1 MRTARII
8 VCGAALMLVLLAAS
22 PAGGAA
28 RRSIAAFA
36 HNAGAVNGIK
46 ASRTPKPGR
55 LVPLGKNAKLPSSV
69 VPTARGARGLP
80 GPQGPVGPAGPQGP
94 QGATGP
100 AGPGASK
107 IAFDAPANT
116 PMATIL
122 TFGGLILRAACSS
135 AGDMSVER
143 AVDARQRPP
152 ARGRSRRHRRV
163 LPRGRR
169 SRRRLRLRRPR
180 LGRRRRGRAR
190 SSIARRPAAG
200 RSASRSWARSSRSR
214 ESPAASSQGRQSRRS
229 RFAPL
234 ARKPCTKRTKALIS
248 RAPNTQGGERCAR
261 QIEACDHARA
271 RRADRWGYT
280 SFGE

>member
-8 VCGAALMLVLLAAS
+8 VCGAALLLVLLAAS

-94 QGATGP
+94 QGASGP

-116 PMATIL
+116 PTATIL

-135 AGDMSVER
+135 AGDMSV
-143 AVDARQRPP
+143 DARSTLDN
-152 ARGRSRRHRRV
+152 ARLHVAGVDDTGAFYREDDDLDAGSDSDV
-163 LPRGRR
+163 LGSDDDDVAGTIVYRTPTG
-169 SRRRLRLRRPR
+169 SGTVSVSF
-180 LGRRRRGRAR
+180 LGEEY
-190 SSIARRPAAG
+190 SIAGVARCQFAG
-200 RSASRSWARSSRSR
+200 TAVSA
-214 ESPAASSQGRQSRRS
+214 Q
-229 RFAPL
+229 
-234 ARKPCTKRTKALIS
+234 
-248 RAPNTQGGERCAR
+248 
-261 QIEACDHARA
+261 
-271 RRADRWGYT
+271 
-280 SFGE
+280 

>member
-8 VCGAALMLVLLAAS
+8 AALCGAALLLVLLAAS

-55 LVPLGKNAKLPSSV
+55 LVPLGRNSKLPSSV

-80 GPQGPVGPAGPQGP
+80 GPQGPAGPQGS

-116 PMATIL
+116 PTAAIL
-122 TFGGLILRAACSS
+122 SFGGLILRAACSS
-135 AGDMSVER
+135 AGDMSVSARSTLDNARLHVAGVDDTGAFYREDDD
-143 AVDARQRPP
+143 VDA
-152 ARGRSRRHRRV
+152 GSDSDV
-163 LPRGRR
+163 LGSNDDDVAGTIVYRTPTG
-169 SRRRLRLRRPR
+169 SGTVSVSF
-180 LGRRRRGRAR
+180 LGEEY
-190 SSIARRPAAG
+190 SIAGVARCQFAG
-200 RSASRSWARSSRSR
+200 TAVWA
-214 ESPAASSQGRQSRRS
+214 Q
-229 RFAPL
+229 
-234 ARKPCTKRTKALIS
+234 
-248 RAPNTQGGERCAR
+248 
-261 QIEACDHARA
+261 
-271 RRADRWGYT
+271 
-280 SFGE
+280 

>member
-8 VCGAALMLVLLAAS
+8 VCGAALLLVLLAAS

-116 PMATIL
+116 PTAAIL

-135 AGDMSVER
+135 AGDMSV
-143 AVDARQRPP
+143 
-152 ARGRSRRHRRV
+152 S
-163 LPRGRR
+163 
-169 SRRRLRLRRPR
+169 
-180 LGRRRRGRAR
+180 AR
-190 SSIARRPAAG
+190 STLDNARLHVAGVDDTGAFYREDDDLDAGSDSDVLGSDDDDVAGTIVYRTPTGSGTVSVSFLGEEFSIAGVARCQFAG
-200 RSASRSWARSSRSR
+200 TAVSA
-214 ESPAASSQGRQSRRS
+214 Q
-229 RFAPL
+229 
-234 ARKPCTKRTKALIS
+234 
-248 RAPNTQGGERCAR
+248 
-261 QIEACDHARA
+261 
-271 RRADRWGYT
+271 
-280 SFGE
+280 

>member
-8 VCGAALMLVLLAAS
+8 VCGAALLLVLLAAS

-80 GPQGPVGPAGPQGP
+80 GPQGPVGPAGPQGS

-116 PMATIL
+116 PTATIL

-135 AGDMSVER
+135 AGDMSV
-143 AVDARQRPP
+143 
-152 ARGRSRRHRRV
+152 S
-163 LPRGRR
+163 
-169 SRRRLRLRRPR
+169 
-180 LGRRRRGRAR
+180 AR
-190 SSIARRPAAG
+190 STLDNARLHVAGVDDTGAFYREDDDLDAGSDSDVLGSDDDDVAGTIVYRTPTGSGTVSVSFLGEEYSIAGVARCQFAG
-200 RSASRSWARSSRSR
+200 TAVSA
-214 ESPAASSQGRQSRRS
+214 Q
-229 RFAPL
+229 
-234 ARKPCTKRTKALIS
+234 
-248 RAPNTQGGERCAR
+248 
-261 QIEACDHARA
+261 
-271 RRADRWGYT
+271 
-280 SFGE
+280 

>member
-1 MRTARII
+1 VRTARII
-8 VCGAALMLVLLAAS
+8 VSGAALLLVLLVAS
-22 PAGGAA
+22 PAGDAA
-28 RRSIAAFA
+28 RRSVAAFA

-80 GPQGPVGPAGPQGP
+80 GPQGPIGPAGPQGP

-135 AGDMSVER
+135 AGDMSV
-143 AVDARQRPP
+143 DARSTLDN
-152 ARGRSRRHRRV
+152 ARLHVAGVDDIGAFYREDDDLDAGSDSDV
-163 LPRGRR
+163 LGSDDDDVAGTIVYRTPTG
-169 SRRRLRLRRPR
+169 SGTVSVSF
-180 LGRRRRGRAR
+180 LGEEY
-190 SSIARRPAAG
+190 SIAGVARCQFAG
-200 RSASRSWARSSRSR
+200 SAVSA
-214 ESPAASSQGRQSRRS
+214 Q
-229 RFAPL
+229 
-234 ARKPCTKRTKALIS
+234 
-248 RAPNTQGGERCAR
+248 
-261 QIEACDHARA
+261 
-271 RRADRWGYT
+271 
-280 SFGE
+280 